1 MNHLTNTIIC
11 REKPGCRCNPMQ
23 TWCHVPLWTTRT
35 LTGTFWDLM
44 VELQPGCN
52 YWKTT
57 FYNIHTLPVKSWDTP
72 YRAIFFLSLHL
83 STNIQI
89 YIWIHHTKNTFNM
102 HFALLLLTHSSSVH
116 IPSAAVWIFRVRRT
130 LSSSQMDQA
139 YKLPSIFFSQ
149 HTSAQLPYCV
159 AH

>member
-1 MNHLTNTIIC
+1 M
-11 REKPGCRCNPMQ
+11 PMQ
-23 TWCHVPLWTTRT
+23 PDANLGPRAPVNHPNPHRDILGSHGWVATWLHYC
-35 LTGTFWDLM
+35 
-44 VELQPGCN
+44 
-52 YWKTT
+52 KTT
-57 FYNIHTLPVKSWDTP
+57 ILQYTYTTSERLAHTLSCN
-72 YRAIFFLSLHL
+72 FFLIFTSFYKYP
-83 STNIQI
+83 NI
-89 YIWIHHTKNTFNM
+89 YIWIQYTKNTFNM

-139 YKLPSIFFSQ
+139 YKLPSVFFSQ